1 LQCGPWM
8 IPDGCWLRALL
19 KHLDND
25 LEKLQNSMLH
35 PQNFLALNN
44 CDLGYQF
51 AQELREHNIPTETVT
66 EIKQKSVDFLKVL
79 ITEFVKRMP
88 SHLKVFTQI
97 KNIHPKTILNAI
109 RPKFSELLLNLVRQK
124 NLSDL
129 ETQYRLLLSVRWDEI
144 FARETPED

>member
-1 LQCGPWM
+1 M

-66 EIKQKSVDFLKVL
+66 EIKQKSVDFFKSPYYR
-79 ITEFVKRMP
+79 ICK
-88 SHLKVFTQI
+88 
-97 KNIHPKTILNAI
+97 KNAVPFESFCTNKKYS
-109 RPKFSELLLNLVRQK
+109 P
-124 NLSDL
+124 
-129 ETQYRLLLSVRWDEI
+129 
-144 FARETPED
+144 

>member
-1 LQCGPWM
+1 
-8 IPDGCWLRALL
+8 
-19 KHLDND
+19 
-25 LEKLQNSMLH
+25 
-35 PQNFLALNN
+35 
-44 CDLGYQF
+44 
-51 AQELREHNIPTETVT
+51 
-66 EIKQKSVDFLKVL
+66 
-79 ITEFVKRMP
+79 MP
-88 SHLKVFTQI
+88 SHLKVFAQI